1 MKNSVN
7 ITLLYT
13 LNVVNLIAEIIC
25 LLFGL
30 QFMELGLVNVDLVNC
45 TIPITFLINLLIIC
59 RIRFFKLGCW
69 FYCLLIILVFV
80 VVPSFQRVNI
90 WYWSALTF
98 NMVVCSVTTILAMKL
113 PSTDSSSNSDLKYS
127 PHVIIQL
134 IMVALIVFC
143 FSILRL
149 SIGDAVL
156 LSLFLILPIL
166 ILILDIPIFRII
178 IGQAIAKVRRPL
190 TIASLCF
197 SAINFVLSFIVLYHP
212 HYYLLISFAL
222 LLFNIITVMRVRAD
236 IALDKRFH
244 VKGRLLWRKF
254 RRLIG

>member
-7 ITLLYT
+7 ITFLYT

-25 LLFGL
+25 MLLIL
-30 QFMELGLVNVDLVNC
+30 QFRESDLVNS
-45 TIPITFLINLLIIC
+45 TIPISFLINSLIIC

-69 FYCLLIILVFV
+69 FYCLLIILLLLVL
-80 VVPSFQRVNI
+80 PSFQRVNI

-127 PHVIIQL
+127 PHVIIKL
-134 IMVALIVFC
+134 ISVALIVFC
-143 FSILRL
+143 SSIWRL
-149 SIGDAVL
+149 SKSGAIFL
-156 LSLFLILPIL
+156 PLFLILPIV
-166 ILILDIPIFRII
+166 ILILDIPIFRVI

-197 SAINFVLSFIVLYHP
+197 TAINFVLSFLVGYDRC
-212 HYYLLISFAL
+212 YLLISFDL
-222 LLFNIITVMRVRAD
+222 LLFNIITVMRVKAD

-254 RRLIG
+254 RR